1 MPQPNAHL
9 PVAPTVPARS
19 PQPFSWPE
27 HLNSRLPFWAAI
39 LGLGAFVSLMVAW
52 NSALAAVAVLVAVL
66 IAAVTT
72 FHLRMP
78 KVATSFLGFCL
89 VGYALFGKGFA
100 YLGVAPLF
108 VGEMALGLC
117 LLAVILRGRPSLLK
131 QSPLLYLLLL
141 NLAIGL
147 SATLPYLSTWGIDA
161 ARDAVLWGYGLF
173 AFCVGVLLVQY
184 GWVLTAVRRYLR
196 LIPLFLIAAPIL
208 MLLGKLLG
216 LQTLAL
222 PGSGVS
228 LIDLKGGDVAVMLAM
243 IGSLLLLGLHRLPQ
257 LSEAGR
263 ILGQK
268 REWLWWILWIVTASL
283 SIFRVR
289 AGVVAICATLLVL
302 VLGRAASRWRKPL
315 IILVLS
321 VGLLAAFNVQIQ
333 FGGERN
339 TVSVQTMLVNLQ
351 SITSDSGDA
360 DRDGSKGWRLRW
372 WNDIVSYTLHG
383 PYFWTG
389 KGYGLNLADADGFQ
403 VGYAAGDATLRSPHS
418 AHLNIL
424 ARSGVPGFVAWIV
437 LQLTFAGMLL
447 LAYLRSRARG
457 QDLWTRL
464 NLWTL
469 GCWVAFMVNAS
480 FDVYLEGPQGGI
492 WFWSFFG
499 FGIALLEVQRRG
511 LNGDQLPTSAAT
523 TQHTGNTVQAIG
535 TSAARRE
542 S

>member
-1 MPQPNAHL
+1 
-9 PVAPTVPARS
+9 
-19 PQPFSWPE
+19 
-27 HLNSRLPFWAAI
+27 LPFWAVIVA
-39 LGLGAFVSLMVAW
+39 LGAFVSLMVVW
-52 NSALAAVAVLVAVL
+52 NSALAAVAVLIAVL

-72 FHLRMP
+72 FHLQMP
-78 KVATSFLGFCL
+78 KVAMSFLGFCL
-89 VGYALFGKGFA
+89 VGYALLGKGFA

-147 SATLPYLSTWGIDA
+147 SATLPYVSTWGIDA

-196 LIPLFLIAAPIL
+196 LIPLFLVAAPIL
-208 MLLGKLLG
+208 LLLGKLLG
-216 LQTLAL
+216 VQALVL

-228 LIDLKGGDVAVMLAM
+228 LVDLKGGDVAVMLAM
-243 IGSLLLLGLHRLPQ
+243 IASLLLLGLHRLPQ

-268 REWLWWILWIVTASL
+268 REWLWWMLWIMTASL

-289 AGVVAICATLLVL
+289 AGVVAISAALLVL
-302 VLGRAASRWRKPL
+302 ILGRAASRWRKPL

-333 FGGERN
+333 FSGERN
-339 TVSVQTMLVNLQ
+339 TVSIQSMLVNLQ

-372 WNDIVSYTLHG
+372 WNNIVNYTVHG

-403 VGYAAGDATLRSPHS
+403 VGYAAGDATLRSPHNG
-418 AHLNIL
+418 HLNIL
-424 ARSGVPGFVAWIV
+424 ARSGVPGFVAWIA
-437 LQLTFAGMLL
+437 LQLTFAGMVL
-447 LAYLRSRARG
+447 LAYRRSRAKG

-469 GCWVAFMVNAS
+469 ACWVAFMVNTS

-511 LNGDQLPTSAAT
+511 LNGDQLPEHVSAVRTPDDNVQT
-523 TQHTGNTVQAIG
+523 TTNTISTRGQA
-535 TSAARRE
+535 
-542 S
+542 